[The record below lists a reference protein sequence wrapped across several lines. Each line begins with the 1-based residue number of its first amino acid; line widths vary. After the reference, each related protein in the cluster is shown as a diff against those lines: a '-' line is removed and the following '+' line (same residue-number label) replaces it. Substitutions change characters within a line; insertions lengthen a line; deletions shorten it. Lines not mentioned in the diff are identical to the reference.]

1 MNESLFAVEKGKKK
15 QPINMVLVGQA
26 GIGKSSFAAAAP
38 SPVFL
43 GCDETGELDVARMP
57 RPKTFAELLAQL
69 DHLIKNKGLEFR
81 TIVIDTLDSVEELVH
96 KELLD
101 SDPKK
106 TGSMIAAHGGYG
118 KALDMAASRLGDLRE
133 RLKALRDQCGMNVI
147 IIAHAKK
154 AQAVDSILGMAFD
167 TQEMALHAKAQAIF
181 ANWVSAI
188 LFATY
193 VIHPQAGT
201 GTDKIFAMGEGQR
214 MLLTDKRPGHIGK
227 NRFSLPYEM
236 PLDYA
241 TLAKAVDKF
250 YVSGPNATDITATI
264 EGLCT
269 NVDEE
274 LKGKVLGQVKTA
286 KGDVAKLQKVELRL
300 REILQNGVSANA

>member
-1 MNESLFAVEKGKKK
+1 MSELFAVARGKKK
-15 QPINMVLVGQA
+15 QPLNMVLVGQA

-38 SPVFL
+38 RPIFL

-57 RPKTFAELLAQL
+57 RPKTYLDLLAQL
-69 DHLIKNKGLEFR
+69 DHLNKNNGLDFR
-81 TIVIDTLDSVEELVH
+81 TVVIDTLDSVEALVH

-106 TGSMIAAHGGYG
+106 TGSMIAAWGGYG
-118 KALDMAASRLGDLRE
+118 KALDMAASRLIELRD
-133 RLKALRDQCGMNVI
+133 RLKVLRDSHGMNII

-154 AQAVDSILGMAFD
+154 ATATDSILGMSYD

-181 ANWVSAI
+181 SDWVSAV

-193 VIHPQAGT
+193 IVHPQAGT
-201 GTDKIFAMGEGQR
+201 NTDKIFAMGEGQR
-214 MLLTDKRPGHIGK
+214 VLLTEKRPGHIGK

-236 PLDYA
+236 ALDYSA
-241 TLAKAVDKF
+241 LSAAVDKF
-250 YVSGPNATDITATI
+250 YDSGPTAANVSEVI
-264 EGLCT
+264 AGLCA

-274 LKGKVLGQVKTA
+274 LKGKVMTQVESA
-286 KGDVAKLQKVELRL
+286 KGSLPKLQKIELRL
-300 REILQNGVSANA
+300 REVIQNGVSANA

>member
-38 SPVFL
+38 SPIFL

-57 RPKTFAELLAQL
+57 RPKSFAELLQQL

-81 TIVIDTLDSVEELVH
+81 TIVIDTLDSVEALVH

-118 KALDMAASRLGDLRE
+118 KALDMSASRLVDLRD
-133 RLKALRDQCGMNVI
+133 RLKLLRDQVGMNVI

-154 AQAVDSILGMAFD
+154 AQATDSILGMSYD

-181 ANWVSAI
+181 ADWVSAV

-193 VIHPQAGT
+193 VVHPQAGT

-214 MLLTDKRPGHIGK
+214 VLLTEKRPGHIGK

-236 PLDYA
+236 PLDFSA
-241 TLAKAVDKF
+241 LKKAIDKF
-250 YVSGPNATDITATI
+250 YETGPSPDSITAVI
-264 EGLCT
+264 EGLCA

-274 LKGKVLGQVKTA
+274 LKGKVVGQIKTA
-286 KGDVAKLQKVELRL
+286 DGDVKKLQKIELRL
-300 REILQNGVSANA
+300 REVIQNGVSANA